1 MVRPRGVEWHI
12 CMLSC
17 QVKVSLG
24 FIESADEDF
33 LARHSF
39 ELRIE
44 RLVLVA
50 QLRLEPFE
58 IGPRVPA
65 VQSKPPTAYFRR
77 SEQRRPSVTCSL
89 REQLRPG
96 PTRSIDAS
104 EFLFA
109 PGRRPEFP
117 DADMHLTLLTRP
129 ADKKK
134 AGQDIV
140 LPGPECSLIG
150 LDQNPTLSD
159 AETVRGAPM

>member
-1 MVRPRGVEWHI
+1 MVRPRGVEWH
-12 CMLSC
+12 SWPRAC
-17 QVKVSLG
+17 QVKASIG
-24 FIESADEDF
+24 FIEGAEEDL
-33 LARHSF
+33 LARDSF

-44 RLVLVA
+44 RLVLVP
-50 QLRLEPFE
+50 QLRLEAFE
-58 IGPRVPA
+58 ILQRMPA
-65 VQSKPPTAYFRR
+65 VQSKPPTACFRR
-77 SEQRRPSVTCSL
+77 SEQRRPPVACSL

-134 AGQDIV
+134 AGQDMV
-140 LPGPECSLIG
+140 PPGLEYGLVP

-159 AETVRGAPM
+159 AETVRGAPI